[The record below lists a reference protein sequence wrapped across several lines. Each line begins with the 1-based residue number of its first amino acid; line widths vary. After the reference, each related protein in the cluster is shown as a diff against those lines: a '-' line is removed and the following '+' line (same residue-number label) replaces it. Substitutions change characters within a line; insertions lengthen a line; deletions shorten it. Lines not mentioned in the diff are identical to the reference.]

1 MTRLEIVGDSSK
13 RFGWTNDGLD
23 AKDRIQKRDLKERAG
38 KENDA
43 TLKIRE
49 AVQSDEQTKINHY
62 SEGYCYGCSKTDKVI
77 STLIYMCGDCMDRRG
92 TEGLM
97 ALVTKK
103 TSYELCDIHAGWVL
117 NDSWQINCS
126 LCDSCMR
133 RLKLVHKE
141 YRKKGG
147 RSNAPDQI
155 IKRKFYARNP
165 GEALGNGIT
174 RDQTS
179 DQRFARN

>member
-1 MTRLEIVGDSSK
+1 MRGLEKVGD
-13 RFGWTNDGLD
+13 RFGWIKDGLD
-23 AKDRIQKRDLKERAG
+23 QKDRIQKRDLKERAG
-38 KENDA
+38 KEN
-43 TLKIRE
+43 THTKKIRE
-49 AVQSDEQTKINHY
+49 AVQSDEQTRINMY
-62 SEGYCYGCSKTDKVI
+62 SEGFCYGCSKTDKVI

-97 ALVTKK
+97 CLVIKK
-103 TSYELCDIHAGWVL
+103 TSYELCDIHADWVL
-117 NDSWQINCS
+117 NDAWQINCS

-147 RSNAPDQI
+147 RKNAPDQI

-165 GEALGNGIT
+165 AQELGSGIT
-174 RDQTS
+174 RDQTP
-179 DQRFARN
+179 DQRYARR

>member
-1 MTRLEIVGDSSK
+1 MRGLEKVGD
-13 RFGWTNDGLD
+13 RFGWIKDGLD
-23 AKDRIQKRDLKERAG
+23 QKDRIQKRDLKERAG

-43 TLKIRE
+43 TRKIRK
-49 AVQSDEQTKINHY
+49 AVQADEQTRINNY
-62 SEGYCYGCSKTDKVI
+62 SEGFCYGCSKTDKVL
-77 STLIYMCGDCMDRRG
+77 STLIYMCGDCMDKRG

-97 ALVTKK
+97 CLVTKK

-174 RDQTS
+174 RDQTP
-179 DQRFARN
+179 DQRFARG